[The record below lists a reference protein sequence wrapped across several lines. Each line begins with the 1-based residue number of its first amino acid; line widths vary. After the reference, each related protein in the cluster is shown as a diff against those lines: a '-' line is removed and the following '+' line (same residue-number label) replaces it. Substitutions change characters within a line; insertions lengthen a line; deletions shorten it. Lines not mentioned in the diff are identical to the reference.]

1 MQRTHRPGQAAPEE
15 TPNWRKSS
23 HSSGP
28 ANTCVEVGT
37 AARASAARA
46 SAAPRVLVRDTTRRG
61 GATLAFPGRA
71 WREFTSALE

>member
-37 AARASAARA
+37 AARTT
-46 SAAPRVLVRDTTRRG
+46 AAPRVLVRDTTRRG